1 MPSSRLNT
9 PLRAAVAAF
18 LAGAIAVTGFSVVV
32 FGDPVDRAALGSLGY
47 AVGGA
52 IGVYIAFAGHAGN
65 W

>member
-1 MPSSRLNT
+1 MPSFRLNT
-9 PLRAAVAAF
+9 PLRSAVAAF
-18 LAGAIAVTGFSVVV
+18 VSGAIAVTLFSVFV
-32 FGDPVDRAALGSLGY
+32 FGDPVQRAALGSLGY